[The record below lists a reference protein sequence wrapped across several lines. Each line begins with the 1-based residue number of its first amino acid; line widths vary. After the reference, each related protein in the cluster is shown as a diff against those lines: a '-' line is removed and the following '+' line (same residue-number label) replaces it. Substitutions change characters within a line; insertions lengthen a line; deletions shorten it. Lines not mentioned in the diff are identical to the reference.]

1 MNIQSKLP
9 NTATSVFAVMTGL
22 ANEHNAL
29 NLSQGFPN
37 FPISDKLIS
46 LVNDHMKKGCNQYA
60 PMPGVP
66 QLREVI
72 ADKIHRLYGGE
83 YYDCN
88 TEITIIPGATYGL
101 YTAITAMI
109 HPGDEVI
116 LFEPAYD
123 SYIPAIKLCGGVP
136 KPIAM
141 DKTDY
146 HIDWHRVKQA
156 LSPKTRMIIIN
167 TPHNPTGSVLMEKDM
182 RELINLT
189 KGTDIV
195 ILSDEVYEHLIF
207 DGLPHESVAKY
218 PELRNRSFIMASFG
232 KTFHAT
238 GWKMGYTA
246 APEFLMN
253 EFRKIHQ
260 FNVFC
265 CNTPMQW
272 AFADFLADS
281 ENYEQLP
288 RFYSQKRDYLTR
300 AVSNSRFKTLPCHGT
315 YFLLLDYSRISDEKE
330 YDFAIRITKEYKLA
344 TVPVSPFY
352 SSEVNNHTVRV
363 CFAKT
368 EETLDRAAEI
378 LNKI

>member
-1 MNIQSKLP
+1 MNLRSKLP
-9 NTATSVFAVMTGL
+9 NTPTSVFAVMTGL
-22 ANEHNAL
+22 ANEYNAL

-37 FPISDKLIS
+37 FPISEKVVS
-46 LVNDHMKKGCNQYA
+46 LVNDYMKKGCNQYA

-66 QLREVI
+66 QLREII
-72 ADKIHRLYGGE
+72 AEKLHRLYGGE
-83 YYDCN
+83 YYDYN
-88 TEITIIPGATYGL
+88 TEITVTPGATCGL
-101 YTAITAMI
+101 YTAITATI
-109 HPGDEVI
+109 QAGDEVI

-136 KPIAM
+136 KPLAM
-141 DKTDY
+141 DNTDY
-146 HIDWHRVKQA
+146 HIDWIKVQQA
-156 LSPKTRMIIIN
+156 ITPKTRMIIIN
-167 TPHNPTGSVLMEKDM
+167 TPHNPTGSVLTQADM
-182 RELINLT
+182 HELIHLT
-189 KGTDIV
+189 KGTDII

-207 DGLPHESVAKY
+207 DNLPHESVAKY

-238 GWKMGYTA
+238 GWKMGYAA
-246 APEFLMN
+246 APKFLMD

-265 CNTPMQW
+265 CNTPVQW
-272 AFADFLADS
+272 AFADFLSDP

-288 RFYSQKRDYLTR
+288 QFYRQKRNYFVQS
-300 AVSNSRFKTLPCHGT
+300 VSSSRFTTRPCHGT

-330 YDFAIRITKEYKLA
+330 YDFAIRMTKEHKLA

-352 SSEVNNHTVRV
+352 STETNNHTVRV

-368 EETLDRAAEI
+368 EDTLDKAAEI